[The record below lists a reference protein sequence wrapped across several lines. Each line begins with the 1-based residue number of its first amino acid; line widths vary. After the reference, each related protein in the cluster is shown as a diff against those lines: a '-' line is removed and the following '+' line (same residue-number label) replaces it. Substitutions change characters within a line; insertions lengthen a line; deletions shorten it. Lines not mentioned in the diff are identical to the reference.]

1 MEAGDVPG
9 SPVVK
14 TPALPLQEVWVQSLI
29 GELRSCGPCS
39 MAKKKP
45 FSLPSKRLPLTQSFT
60 IKQKQFPNF
69 QEKQSKQNDNIQQP
83 HTSYSSANPQLES
96 ACCFLKQ
103 ASKFSTLINL
113 DLGKKQRVRIGCI
126 QSSSHSRQKH
136 ASYFLKSKMCTHF
149 LGLHRRKAKGKK
161 KRQLEKTKNDSTI
174 TPEIFPQ
181 RRKPIV
187 QWQGVVGGG
196 SL

>member
-1 MEAGDVPG
+1 
-9 SPVVK
+9 
-14 TPALPLQEVWVQSLI
+14 
-29 GELRSCGPCS
+29 
-39 MAKKKP
+39 
-45 FSLPSKRLPLTQSFT
+45 
-60 IKQKQFPNF
+60 
-69 QEKQSKQNDNIQQP
+69 
-83 HTSYSSANPQLES
+83 
-96 ACCFLKQ
+96 
-103 ASKFSTLINL
+103 
-113 DLGKKQRVRIGCI
+113 
-126 QSSSHSRQKH
+126 
-136 ASYFLKSKMCTHF
+136 MCTHF